1 MNWRIVGKTEWR
13 RRASVWTFGIFTN
26 GATEEKHSAALTEE
40 KKRETSFK
48 TKEMRVI
55 LH

>member
-40 KKRETSFK
+40 KKERHPLK
-48 TKEMRVI
+48 QKK
-55 LH
+55 